1 MTPQQIA
8 LVQQSFS
15 KVAPI
20 SEAAAVLFYDR
31 LFDVAP
37 SVRAMFPED
46 MTEQRK
52 KLMGMLAAVVSG
64 LSNLE
69 TILPA
74 ASALAKRH
82 VAYGAKAEH
91 YPVVG
96 ATLLWTLEKGLGEA
110 WTPEL
115 ATAWTDAYGV
125 LSGYMISKPT
135 ARRRRPPNRRCLV
148 SEPLVIVG
156 NGMAAARLVDEL
168 AKTALGRYAVAVI
181 GEEPRL
187 AYNRVL
193 LSSVL
198 AGETG
203 SHEIEL
209 RPADWWRHR
218 GVTVRYG
225 YRVTEIDTGRRELKI
240 AGEESMEYSKL
251 VLATGSTPLRL
262 NVPGADLAG
271 VHTFR
276 DTRDVDLLLTLA
288 AAKKRVV
295 VVGGGLLG
303 LEAAYGL
310 AKAGAP
316 VTLLH
321 LMDRLMERQLDG
333 PAADLLKTLVER
345 KGIRILLNAST
356 ARIHGE
362 RHVEAVELADGSRI
376 EADAVIF
383 AAGIRP
389 NIALAKEAGIAV
401 NRGIVVN
408 DEMQTASPDIYALGE
423 CAEHRGTCYGLVEP
437 AYEQARVLARHLGGR
452 PAAYQGSVV
461 STNLKVSGVSVFS
474 AGDFMGGEGS
484 ESLVLT
490 DRRRGTYK
498 KLVIADGCL
507 TGAVL
512 IGDTAD
518 ALWYLELIRTREKI
532 AGIRADMMFG
542 RALAL
547 PSKAA

>member
-1 MTPQQIA
+1 M
-8 LVQQSFS
+8 
-15 KVAPI
+15 
-20 SEAAAVLFYDR
+20 
-31 LFDVAP
+31 
-37 SVRAMFPED
+37 
-46 MTEQRK
+46 
-52 KLMGMLAAVVSG
+52 
-64 LSNLE
+64 
-69 TILPA
+69 
-74 ASALAKRH
+74 
-82 VAYGAKAEH
+82 
-91 YPVVG
+91 
-96 ATLLWTLEKGLGEA
+96 
-110 WTPEL
+110 
-115 ATAWTDAYGV
+115 
-125 LSGYMISKPT
+125 
-135 ARRRRPPNRRCLV
+135 

-181 GEEPRL
+181 GDEPRL

-356 ARIHGE
+356 KCIHGDG
-362 RHVEAVELADGSRI
+362 HVEAVELADGSRL

-389 NIALAKEAGIAV
+389 NIALARDAGIAV
-401 NRGIVVN
+401 NRGVVVN

-437 AYEQARVLARHLGGR
+437 AYEQARVLAQHLAGR
-452 PAAYQGSVV
+452 SASYHGSVV
-461 STNLKVSGVSVFS
+461 STNLKVSGVGVFS

-484 ESLVLT
+484 ESLVLS

-498 KLVIADGCL
+498 KLVIADGRL
-507 TGAVL
+507 TGALL
-512 IGDTAD
+512 IGDTVD
-518 ALWYLELIRTREKI
+518 ALWYLGLIRNRENV
-532 AGIRADMMFG
+532 AAIRADMMFG

>member
-1 MTPQQIA
+1 M
-8 LVQQSFS
+8 
-15 KVAPI
+15 
-20 SEAAAVLFYDR
+20 
-31 LFDVAP
+31 
-37 SVRAMFPED
+37 
-46 MTEQRK
+46 
-52 KLMGMLAAVVSG
+52 
-64 LSNLE
+64 
-69 TILPA
+69 
-74 ASALAKRH
+74 
-82 VAYGAKAEH
+82 
-91 YPVVG
+91 
-96 ATLLWTLEKGLGEA
+96 
-110 WTPEL
+110 
-115 ATAWTDAYGV
+115 
-125 LSGYMISKPT
+125 
-135 ARRRRPPNRRCLV
+135 

-225 YRVTEIDTGRRELKI
+225 YRVTEIDIGRRELKI
-240 AGEESMEYSKL
+240 EGEESMHYSKL

-276 DTRDVDLLLTLA
+276 DTRDVDLLLALA
-288 AAKKRVV
+288 AGKKRVV

-321 LMDRLMERQLDG
+321 LMDRLMERQLDL

-356 ARIHGE
+356 KCIHGDS
-362 RHVEAVELADGSRI
+362 RVEAVELADGSRI

-389 NIALAKEAGIAV
+389 NVALARDAGIAV
-401 NRGIVVN
+401 NRGVVVN

-437 AYEQARVLARHLGGR
+437 AYEQARVLARHLAGR

-498 KLVIADGCL
+498 KLVIADGRL

-518 ALWYLELIRTREKI
+518 ALWYLELIRNREKVT
-532 AGIRADMMFG
+532 AIRSDMMFG

-547 PSKAA
+547 TPKAA

>member
-1 MTPQQIA
+1 M
-8 LVQQSFS
+8 
-15 KVAPI
+15 
-20 SEAAAVLFYDR
+20 
-31 LFDVAP
+31 
-37 SVRAMFPED
+37 
-46 MTEQRK
+46 
-52 KLMGMLAAVVSG
+52 
-64 LSNLE
+64 
-69 TILPA
+69 
-74 ASALAKRH
+74 
-82 VAYGAKAEH
+82 
-91 YPVVG
+91 
-96 ATLLWTLEKGLGEA
+96 
-110 WTPEL
+110 
-115 ATAWTDAYGV
+115 
-125 LSGYMISKPT
+125 
-135 ARRRRPPNRRCLV
+135 

-168 AKTALGRYAVAVI
+168 AKTSLGRYAVAVI

-240 AGEESMEYSKL
+240 EGEESMEYSKL
-251 VLATGSTPLRL
+251 VLAVGSTPLRL

-321 LMDRLMERQLDG
+321 LMDRLMERQLDA

-362 RHVEAVELADGSRI
+362 GHVEAVELADGSRI

-389 NIALAKEAGIAV
+389 NIALAKDAGIAV

-437 AYEQARVLARHLGGR
+437 AYEQARVLARHLSGR

-484 ESLVLT
+484 ESLVLS

-498 KLVIADGCL
+498 KLVIAEGRL
-507 TGAVL
+507 TGALL
-512 IGDTAD
+512 IGDTVD
-518 ALWYLELIRTREKI
+518 ALWYLELIRNREKV
-532 AGIRADMMFG
+532 AAIRADMMFG
-542 RALAL
+542 RALAG